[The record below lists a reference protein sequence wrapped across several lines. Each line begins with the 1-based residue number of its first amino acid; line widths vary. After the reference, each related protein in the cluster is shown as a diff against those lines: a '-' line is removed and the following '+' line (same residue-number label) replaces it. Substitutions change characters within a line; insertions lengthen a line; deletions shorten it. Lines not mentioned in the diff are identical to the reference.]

1 MNVDVLAI
9 GAHPD
14 DIELTAGA
22 TVAKLVR
29 QGHTVALADLTQGE
43 LGTRGTKE
51 IRAKEAA
58 SAATILGAT
67 ERRNLQI
74 PDGGI
79 EISSQHLHKVITL
92 IRELRPRILLIPH
105 SFDRHPDH
113 MHTHQ
118 LCREAWFYAGLTKIK
133 TTLQGS
139 EQKPHRPDNWFEFMQ
154 WHEFQPSFIV
164 DVSDTWDIK
173 MKAVR
178 AHASQFFDPNS
189 NDPETKLSQ
198 PEFLELVEIRGRAYG
213 RKIGAKYGEPFLC
226 PAPIGI
232 RNLSDLVL
240 TKA

>member
-1 MNVDVLAI
+1 MNIDVLAI

-14 DIELTAGA
+14 DIELSCGA
-22 TVAKLVR
+22 TVAKLVQ
-29 QGHTVALADLTQGE
+29 QGKKVVIADLTQGE
-43 LGTRGTKE
+43 MGTRGTKE
-51 IRAKEAA
+51 IRAKEAEQ
-58 SAATILGAT
+58 AAGILGT
-67 ERRNLQI
+67 LPRRNLHI

-79 EISSQHLHKVITL
+79 EITSPNLRKVIAL
-92 IRELRPRILLIPH
+92 IRELRPKILIIPH

-133 TTLQGS
+133 TSHGGS
-139 EQKPHRPDNWFEFMQ
+139 DQKPHRPDNWFEFMQ

-164 DVSDTWDIK
+164 DVSDTWETK

-189 NDPETKLSQ
+189 KDPETKLSR

-213 RKIGAKYGEPFLC
+213 RKIGAKFGEPFLS

-232 RNLSDLVL
+232 KDFSDLIL
-240 TKA
+240 TKG